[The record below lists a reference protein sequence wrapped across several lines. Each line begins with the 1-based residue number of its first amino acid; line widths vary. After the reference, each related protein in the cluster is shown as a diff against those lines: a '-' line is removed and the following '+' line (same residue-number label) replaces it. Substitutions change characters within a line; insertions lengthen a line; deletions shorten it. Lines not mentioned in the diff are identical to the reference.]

1 MKPKE
6 IQVRLSSLKTELLE
20 TLEDLVS
27 STTGTQAHILSQSPL
42 DQQTSRLRGDCN
54 QCPGCAKYFNSTGAF
69 DKHRT
74 GQHGVNR
81 RCRTEEEML
90 DIGMLVNSKGYWV
103 KEKMKESYMQRKL
116 DAKLR
121 KTSDF

>member
-6 IQVRLSSLKTELLE
+6 IQVRLSFLKTELLE
-20 TLEDLVS
+20 TLEGLVS

-42 DQQTSRLRGDCN
+42 DQQTSRLKGDCN
-54 QCPGCAKYFNSTGAF
+54 QCPGCAKYFNSVYAF

-74 GQHGVNR
+74 GRHGIDR

-90 DIGMLVNSKGYWV
+90 DVGMSVNPRGFWV
-103 KEKMKESYMQRKL
+103 REKMKESYRQRKL

-121 KTSDF
+121 KTSDL